1 MEELNTPIDAS
12 ATSWLSDLEMDD
24 CNLFPDECPLSL
36 NLFDVDD
43 QEFLSQDIASA
54 LQDQT
59 QILQQ
64 SLYSECPSKTGSN
77 SSTDETS
84 FDFERPTKLL
94 KTTSSSC
101 NSSTITNS
109 NSLSPKLSPSSSF
122 SSFQSQI
129 LSFDIPNSSPPSNP
143 QFYGFDCALNPSQNE
158 MVSVSVPQLGKPR
171 FPTQTPKGSP
181 KNQNLETKIS
191 QGKRSPAHAQDHIMA
206 ERKRRE
212 KLSQSFIALAAL
224 VPGLKKMDKASV
236 LGDAIKYVK
245 ELKERLAVLEE
256 QSKKTRAESVVVLN
270 KPELS
275 GDDDSSSCDES
286 IDADS
291 VSESVFQVESRV
303 SGQEMLLRI
312 HCKKQKGLLVKLLAE
327 IQSYNLFVVNSSVLP
342 FGDSIL
348 DITLVAQMGESY
360 NLSPKELV
368 KNLRLAA
375 FKIMC
380 HNMNV

>member
-1 MEELNTPIDAS
+1 MMEELNKPMDAS
-12 ATSWLSDLEMDD
+12 ANWLSDLDMDD
-24 CNLFPDECPLSL
+24 YSLFPDECALNL
-36 NLFDVDD
+36 NLFDD

-54 LQDQT
+54 LEEQT
-59 QILQQ
+59 QTLHQ
-64 SLYSECPSKTGSN
+64 SLSSECPSKTVSN

-84 FDFERPTKLL
+84 FDFERPAKLL

-101 NSSTITNS
+101 CNSDSSTIT

-129 LSFDIPNSSPPSNP
+129 LSFDNPNSSPPNTTT
-143 QFYGFDCALNPSQNE
+143 QFYGFDGTLNPTQND
-158 MVSVSVPQLGKPR
+158 MVSVSVHQLARSRLPN
-171 FPTQTPKGSP
+171 QTPKVSS
-181 KNQNLETKIS
+181 KNQNFETKPS
-191 QGKRSPAHAQDHIMA
+191 HGKRSPAHAQDHIMA

-245 ELKERLAVLEE
+245 ELKERLTVLEE
-256 QSKKTRAESVVVLN
+256 QGKKTRAGSVVVLN
-270 KPELS
+270 KPDLS

-291 VSESVFQVESRV
+291 VCDSLFEAETRV
-303 SGQEMLLRI
+303 SGKEMLLRI
-312 HCKKQKGLLVKLLAE
+312 HCQKQKGLLVKLLAE
-327 IQSYNLFVVNSSVLP
+327 IQRNNLFVINSSILP

-348 DITLVAQMGESY
+348 DITIVAQMGENY
-360 NLSPKELV
+360 NMTSKELV
-368 KNLRLAA
+368 KNLRVAA
-375 FKIMC
+375 HKIMS
-380 HNMNV
+380 